1 MRLLDQRQKSLI
13 GHDFATVNNYH
24 HTLTIK
30 RVAVQLCIYL
40 FVHLSIPLFVHLS
53 IHVFEHISNIYTC
66 IFALMKTCIWVLI
79 NTYICAVIN
88 TCISHCCENWH
99 FEATA
104 SSRLRGGPAILTL
117 SRVSNCSRKKFF
129 QEEFFFKSQGKYTQS
144 KYHIDNLFF

>member
-24 HTLTIK
+24 QTLTIK

-88 TCISHCCENWH
+88 TCICALINTCISHCCENWH

-104 SSRLRGGPAILTL
+104 SSRLRGGPVILTL
-117 SRVSNCSRKKFF
+117 SWVRNCPRKKFF
-129 QEEFFFKSQGKYTQS
+129 REDFFS
-144 KYHIDNLFF
+144 L